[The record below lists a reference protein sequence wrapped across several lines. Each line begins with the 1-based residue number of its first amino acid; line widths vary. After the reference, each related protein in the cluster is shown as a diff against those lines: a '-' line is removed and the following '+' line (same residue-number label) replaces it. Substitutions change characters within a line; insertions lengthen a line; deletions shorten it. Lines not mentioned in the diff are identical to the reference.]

1 VSRLCYNIIGGSV
14 KDTFKNLRRVYKKYG
29 REYKEALIKNFI
41 FSLFGIFTNICIP
54 LFSAK
59 FIISFTDSKFEQAIY
74 MALIILVICAIET
87 VKILLIRKNNQIVRR
102 GIVRNIQMSL
112 GREILKLDQTTLD
125 SNSSGTFIQ
134 RLTND
139 TEKMSRIFTNG
150 MVIII
155 RFLSIIGSFIAILV
169 IDWHMFVYY
178 SVVSLLLSVLNYV
191 KNEKVG
197 EKDREYRKESDVV
210 AGLTGELVR
219 GARDIKM
226 LYAKE
231 SFMKNLDE
239 KIAIQNDKHFEMRNI
254 DMNYNLVI
262 GYIKIFL
269 EFVAILLLILLVN
282 NNVLTVAVAIV
293 LYNYRTTVL
302 TNFMDIVSELLDE
315 CKNFN
320 ISSER
325 VFAIVNNKAFKK
337 EKFGDKSLNGIEGN
351 FEFRNVSF
359 GYNENM
365 VLKNLSFKI
374 SSGSTVGIVGK
385 SGSGKTT
392 IFNLLC
398 KLYDVNSGEIRIDN
412 VNIEELDEEAI
423 RGNITIISQN
433 PYIFNMSIKDN
444 LKLVKSDITD
454 EEIVEACKTAC
465 LDDYI
470 ESLPKK
476 YDTIV
481 GEGGINLSGGQ
492 RQRLAIARALVQNT
506 KIILFDEATSAL
518 DNVTQLKIQTA
529 IDNLK
534 GNYTLIII
542 AHRLSTIINCDKIFI
557 LEDGKISA
565 IGTHKEL
572 LKENKY
578 YKSLCETELVQK

>member
-1 VSRLCYNIIGGSV
+1 M

-29 REYKEALIKNFI
+29 KEYRGALIKNSI

-423 RGNITIISQN
+423 RGNITIISQK